1 MKKSKNYGARVE
13 IDSLINGEVD
23 NNSLFTLLTELK
35 IREDVFDMHILLAS
49 RSGKCTGHE
58 ALAEKNLAG
67 RSTSI
72 ESPYEFPYDR
82 TELRSWRDE
91 LGISS
96 AGGLKGRFRGA
107 ILTSLQVKL
116 STL

>member
-23 NNSLFTLLTELK
+23 NNSLFTLLTDLK
-35 IREDVFDMHILLAS
+35 IRDDVFDMRTLLAS
-49 RSGKCTGHE
+49 SSSSKCMGHK
-58 ALAEKNLAG
+58 ALAEKHLAS

-96 AGGLKGRFRGA
+96 AGGLKGKFRGGRY
-107 ILTSLQVKL
+107 LLLFK
-116 STL
+116 

>member
-23 NNSLFTLLTELK
+23 NNSLFTLLTDLK
-35 IREDVFDMHILLAS
+35 IRDGVFDMRILLAS
-49 RSGKCTGHE
+49 RSSKCTGHE
-58 ALAEKNLAG
+58 ALAEKHLAS

-82 TELRSWRDE
+82 TLSCAVGEMSLVYLL
-91 LGISS
+91 LG
-96 AGGLKGRFRGA
+96 GCCRTLLGN
-107 ILTSLQVKL
+107 SLAK
-116 STL
+116 T